1 MKLSGKSLALCLMAA
16 LAVSGCS
23 SKKHEGE
30 KKESAATAV
39 IKGAVVETVKSGA
52 MAEAVEVSGTV
63 RARTSAVVAARIPGT
78 VSALMVREGDR
89 VKKGQLLARL
99 DAQENAAASAVA
111 SAGIEEAQRGLDEVV
126 SRKKL
131 ADSTFERY
139 QKLFNEQAVTRQEF
153 DVKQTEKDLAA
164 QGVARAEA
172 RLKQAQAGSK
182 AASTIES
189 YTRIVA
195 PFSGIITSKQVDLGG
210 SVFPAQPLMTIE
222 DEGSYQLELAIPESL
237 AALLKTGAAVQVTLD
252 ALGSSFAARIAEI
265 VPATDPLSRTFV
277 AKINLNQK
285 GLKSGIF
292 GRGVIGLGSTVNGL
306 LLPKQAVVE
315 RGALTSVWV
324 LDKDSFARMRLV
336 KTGKTIGNKVEVI
349 SGLSDGERVVVGGV
363 EKVSEGVKV
372 E

>member
-1 MKLSGKSLALCLMAA
+1 MKLTGNSLVLCLMAA

-23 SKKHEGE
+23 SKKQDGE
-30 KKESAATAV
+30 KKENTAAAV
-39 IKGAVVETVKSGA
+39 VKGAVVETAKSA
-52 MAEAVEVSGTV
+52 VMPETVEVAGTV

-111 SAGIEEAQRGLDEVV
+111 SAGIEEAQRGLDEAG

-139 QKLFNEQAVTRQEF
+139 LKLFNEQAVTRQEF
-153 DVKQTEKDLAA
+153 DVKQTEKDLAT

-172 RLKQAQAGSK
+172 RLKQARAGSK
-182 AASTIES
+182 AASTVEG

-195 PFSGIITSKQVDLGG
+195 PFSGIITSKQVDLGA

-222 DEGSYQLELAIPESL
+222 DEGSYQLELAIPESM
-237 AALLKTGAAVQVTLD
+237 AASLKTGAAVQVMLD
-252 ALGSSFAARIAEI
+252 ALGSPFAARISEI
-265 VPATDPLSRTFV
+265 VPATDPLSRTFI
-277 AKINLNQK
+277 AKIALTRK
-285 GLKSGIF
+285 GLKSGMF
-292 GRGVIGLGSTVNGL
+292 GRGAISLGSTVNGL
-306 LLPKQAVVE
+306 LLPKQAVME
-315 RGALTSVWV
+315 RGAMTSIWV
-324 LDKDSFARMRLV
+324 LDKDNIARMRLV
-336 KTGKTIGNKVEVI
+336 KTGKTIGEKVEI
-349 SGLSDGERVVVGGV
+349 LSGLSDGERVVVGGV
-363 EKVSEGVKV
+363 EKVSEGAKV

>member
-1 MKLSGKSLALCLMAA
+1 MKLSGKSLVLCLIAA

-23 SKKHEGE
+23 SKKHDED
-30 KKESAATAV
+30 KKENTAATV
-39 IKGAVVETVKSGA
+39 IKGAVVETVKSGV
-52 MAEAVEVSGTV
+52 MPETVEVVGTV

-89 VKKGQLLARL
+89 VTKGQLLARL
-99 DAQENAAASAVA
+99 DAQENVAASAVA
-111 SAGIEEAQRGLDEVV
+111 SAGIEEAQRGLDEAG

-139 QKLFNEQAVTRQEF
+139 QKLFNEEAVTRQEF
-153 DVKQTEKDLAA
+153 DVKQTEKDLAT

-172 RLKQAQAGSK
+172 RLKQAQAGSR
-182 AASTIES
+182 AASTVES

-195 PFSGIITSKQVDLGG
+195 PFSGVITSKQVDLGA

-222 DEGSYQLELAIPESL
+222 DQGSYQLELAIPESM
-237 AALLKTGAAVQVTLD
+237 AASLKSGAAVQVTLD
-252 ALGSSFAARIAEI
+252 ALGNPFAARISEI

-277 AKINLNQK
+277 AKISLNQK
-285 GLKSGIF
+285 GLKSGMF
-292 GRGVIGLGSTVNGL
+292 GRGVIALGSTVNGL

-324 LDKDSFARMRLV
+324 LDKDNIARMRLIKSGRTV
-336 KTGKTIGNKVEVI
+336 GDKVEVI

-363 EKVSEGVKV
+363 EKVSEGSKV